1 MAQIENIDEV
11 MEKKFK
17 KSLLS
22 FMKLV
27 DPECKFGF
35 DTPLIEAWNA
45 LSLTEQ
51 RRLYLYLL
59 YRKWRG
65 EKLYNT
71 PYEIVKNCHPY
82 PTNWN
87 GRPMLERLIK
97 DGTPMVRAF
106 FDIGFGIYTQDEA
119 KVWEMT
125 QKEPIKV
132 LDDDD
137 ENGCDK
143 QKTRER
149 LGKD

>member
-1 MAQIENIDEV
+1 
-11 MEKKFK
+11 MEHLDDVLTKRFGKT
-17 KSLLS
+17 LVHL
-22 FMKLV
+22 MKV
-27 DPECKFGF
+27 IDPERKFTIDKALG
-35 DTPLIEAWNA
+35 EAWDA

-87 GRPMLERLIK
+87 GRPMLDRLLK

-106 FDIGFGIYTQDEA
+106 FDNGFGIYTQDEA
-119 KVWEMT
+119 NVWEMT
-125 QKEPIKV
+125 KKEPFKNPRRITG
-132 LDDDD
+132 LS
-137 ENGCDK
+137 
-143 QKTRER
+143 
-149 LGKD
+149 